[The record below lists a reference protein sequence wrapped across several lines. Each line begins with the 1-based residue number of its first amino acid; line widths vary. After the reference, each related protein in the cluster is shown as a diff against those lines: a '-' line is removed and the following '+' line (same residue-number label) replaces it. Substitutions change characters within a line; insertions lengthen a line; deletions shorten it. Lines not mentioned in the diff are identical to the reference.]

1 MKDNI
6 VFSLDIGT
14 RTVIGIV
21 AEYEDGI
28 LNILASEIINH
39 EKRAMYDGQ
48 IHDISSV
55 VRVAKKVKENL
66 ESKVGFSLDKVA
78 VAAAGRSLKISRSKV
93 TIEVDSTTEISKS
106 AIKSAELE
114 AIQKSERLLN
124 EDKDMKKKK
133 YYCVGHTVVEYF
145 LDDVSIENL
154 EGHRGEEITVDIIA
168 TFLPHTVIDSLNT
181 VMDRLNLKIINM
193 TLEPIAAINIAVKKD
208 LRLLNIVL
216 VDIGAGTSDIAITKE
231 GTISSYAMVP
241 LAGDEI
247 TEELV
252 KTYLLDY
259 DTAEDLKISL
269 NTSDEHEFKDII
281 GMTHK
286 LSTEEVLEKIDETIK
301 TLAREISEKILK
313 LNEGSP
319 SVAFLIGGGS
329 QIPRLSKY
337 ISEFLEIPEERV
349 DIKDTSLIENVTG
362 IDDEINGPDAITPVG
377 IALMCIESNYKDFI
391 EVTIN
396 QEKIKIFNT
405 DKAKVTD
412 ALLLTDFNPR
422 NLVSKRGQALKYYIN
437 GVEKSVLG
445 KLGEPAMIYLNG
457 ELSSLENRIKSQDD
471 IVIEYA
477 TRGEKAEA
485 SLFDIVDLEKSIYLN
500 DKKYK
505 LISEVYLNEEQ
516 IFEDIKL
523 KQDDK
528 IKTAEFL
535 TVRDLL
541 NSLDIK
547 YDGLVIYKDEK
558 VVSLDENLQDQD
570 ILRVNY
576 EHQREDSLQD
586 EKEAV
591 KEKEIKTINLSING
605 KDENINYKKENFQ
618 FVDVFEHIDFDLNK
632 VKGNLVLKVNGLEAK
647 YLQNLKNGDSLEIF
661 WDS

>member
-1 MKDNI
+1 MKDDI

-21 AEYEDGI
+21 GKYEDGI
-28 LNILASEIINH
+28 LNILASETINH

-48 IHDISSV
+48 IHDINSV

-66 ESKVGFSLDKVA
+66 ESQLGFNLDKVA
-78 VAAAGRSLKISRSKV
+78 VAAAGRSLEISRSKV
-93 TIEVDSTTEISKS
+93 TIEVDSTREISRS
-106 AIKSAELE
+106 IIKSAELA
-114 AIQKSERLLN
+114 AIQKSEELLN
-124 EDKDMKKKK
+124 ENKDMKKKK

-145 LDDVSIENL
+145 LDDISIENL

-247 TEELV
+247 TEKLV

-269 NTSDEHEFKDII
+269 NSSNEHEFKDII

-301 TLAREISEKILK
+301 TLAREISEKILT

-337 ISEFLEIPEERV
+337 MAEFLDIPEERV

-362 IDDEINGPDAITPVG
+362 IDKDIKGPDAITPVG
-377 IALMCIESNYKDFI
+377 IALMSIESNYKDFI

-396 QEKIKIFNT
+396 QEKIKIFNI

-422 NLVSKRGQALKYYIN
+422 NLVSKRGQALRYYIN

-445 KLGEPAMIYLNG
+445 KLGEPAKIYLNN
-457 ELSSLENRIKSQDD
+457 ELASLENRIKTQDE

-477 TRGEKAEA
+477 TIGEEAEVN
-485 SLFDIVDLEKSIYLN
+485 LFDIIDVEKHVYLN
-500 DKKYK
+500 GEQYK
-505 LISEVYLNEEQ
+505 LISEVYLNQEKVVK
-516 IFEDIKL
+516 DTKL

-528 IKTAEFL
+528 IKTIEIL
-535 TVRDLL
+535 TVRNLL
-541 NSLDIK
+541 NNLDIK
-547 YDGLVIYKDEK
+547 SDGLVIYKDEK
-558 VVSLDENLQDQD
+558 KISLDYNLQDQD
-570 ILRVNY
+570 ILTTNY
-576 EHQREDSLQD
+576 EYQRKYTSPD
-586 EKEAV
+586 EEETV
-591 KEKEIKTINLSING
+591 KEIKTINLSING
-605 KDENINYKKENFQ
+605 KEESINYKKENFQ
-618 FVDVFEHIDFDLNK
+618 FVDVFEHIDFDLNE

-647 YLQNLKNGDSLEIF
+647 YLQNLKDGDNLEIF